1 MTLWHYETLGYF
13 IQTGWCIYD
22 LSLTLETVFPV
33 NNKNSLLFH
42 MRCKPWNIGG
52 KCIATKDMRKLR
64 IYIYFL
70 SVSDICHFPIAS
82 LAKRYNTRHD
92 TNSSIA
98 EKFPLTPVFFVG
110 YWWIC
115 PILFTWYCFQ
125 WTVTCI
131 LPF

>member
-1 MTLWHYETLGYF
+1 
-13 IQTGWCIYD
+13 
-22 LSLTLETVFPV
+22 
-33 NNKNSLLFH
+33 

-98 EKFPLTPVFFVG
+98 EKFPLTPFFLWYIDEFV
-110 YWWIC
+110 
-115 PILFTWYCFQ
+115 LFCLHDTAFNEQLRAFYLFKADEIVQ
-125 WTVTCI
+125 
-131 LPF
+131 